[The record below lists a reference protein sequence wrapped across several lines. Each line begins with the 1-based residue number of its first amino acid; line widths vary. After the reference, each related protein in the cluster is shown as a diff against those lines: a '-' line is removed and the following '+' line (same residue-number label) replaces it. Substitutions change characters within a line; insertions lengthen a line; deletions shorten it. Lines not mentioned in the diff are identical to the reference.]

1 MEESIKRNSDEMERD
16 LRERFIPDK
25 TEQAAESY
33 SPLVLAFIGDSAY
46 ELLIRT
52 MLVNPGNARL
62 NDLNRHKMS
71 LVKADAQSDMMDVIE
86 PVLKDREK
94 HIYHRGRNA
103 KSYTTAKNATVA
115 DYRRATGFE
124 ALIGYLYMTG
134 QSDRMMELV
143 SLGIDYVEKKQR
155 DVRGLPSSARNT
167 RK

>member
-1 MEESIKRNSDEMERD
+1 MEESVKKNPDEEQK
-16 LRERFIPDK
+16 LSARFIPDK
-25 TEQAAESY
+25 TEQEAGSY

-46 ELLIRT
+46 ELLVRT
-52 MLVNPGNARL
+52 MLVNPGNARP

-86 PVLKDREK
+86 PHLTGGEK
-94 HIYHRGRNA
+94 RIYHRGRNA
-103 KSYTTAKNATVA
+103 KSYTTAKNATIA

-124 ALIGYLYMTG
+124 AMIGYLYLTG

-143 SLGIDYVEKKQR
+143 SLGIDYVEEKQKA
-155 DVRGLPSSARNT
+155 VRGLPSSARNT

>member
-1 MEESIKRNSDEMERD
+1 MEADLKKRFAPE
-16 LRERFIPDK
+16 L
-25 TEQAAESY
+25 TEEKAGNY

-46 ELLIRT
+46 ELLVRT
-52 MLVNPGNARL
+52 MLVNPGNARP

-86 PVLKDREK
+86 PHLTGGEK
-94 HIYHRGRNA
+94 RIYHRGRNA
-103 KSYTTAKNATVA
+103 KSYTTAKNATIA

-124 ALIGYLYMTG
+124 ALIGYLYLTG

-143 SLGIDYVEKKQR
+143 SLGIDYVEEKQKA
-155 DVRGLPSSARNT
+155 VRGLPSSARNT

>member
-1 MEESIKRNSDEMERD
+1 MEESVKKNPDEKQK
-16 LRERFIPDK
+16 LSARFIPDK
-25 TEQAAESY
+25 TEQEAGSY

-46 ELLIRT
+46 ELLVRT
-52 MLVNPGNARL
+52 MLVNPGNARP

-86 PVLKDREK
+86 PHLTGGEK
-94 HIYHRGRNA
+94 RIYHRGRNA
-103 KSYTTAKNATVA
+103 KSYTTAKNATIA

-124 ALIGYLYMTG
+124 ALIGYLYLTG

-143 SLGIDYVEKKQR
+143 SLGIDYVEEKQKA
-155 DVRGLPSSARNT
+155 VRGLPSSARNT